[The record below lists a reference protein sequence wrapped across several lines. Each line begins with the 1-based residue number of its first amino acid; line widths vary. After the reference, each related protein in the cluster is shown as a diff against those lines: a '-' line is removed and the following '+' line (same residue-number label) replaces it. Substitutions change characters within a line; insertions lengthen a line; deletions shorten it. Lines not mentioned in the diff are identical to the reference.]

1 MNRLTPTPTCRS
13 SFSFLLF
20 FFSFFFLLLLVVLL
34 LVFFF
39 FFRSLFSFL
48 FLLLILLVHND
59 IENNTAISSRQADFQ
74 FQAPTHANSVR
85 QRLKRYPMTPARRCT
100 GCTEDISRAKVARSH
115 CSHNY
120 CSSCLERC
128 FKSSLTE
135 GGRFP
140 PRCCGRPYDIAT
152 VGKHLTPETLRQY
165 EKKKVEFETPNKVYC
180 SRGRCSAFIPST
192 WIANNTANCPNC
204 GHQTCAVCKEPF
216 HTGFC
221 SQNTDYNRQMSAARK
236 YGWQTCPHCRRLV
249 ERHSGCQH
257 VALVRTSLS
266 SPSFFPRLRY

>member
-1 MNRLTPTPTCRS
+1 
-13 SFSFLLF
+13 
-20 FFSFFFLLLLVVLL
+20 
-34 LVFFF
+34 
-39 FFRSLFSFL
+39 
-48 FLLLILLVHND
+48 
-59 IENNTAISSRQADFQ
+59 
-74 FQAPTHANSVR
+74 
-85 QRLKRYPMTPARRCT
+85 RRCT

-257 VALVRTSLS
+257 VACLCGVDFCYFCGRVWRTCGC
-266 SPSFFPRLRY
+266 